1 MEAQF
6 KEETS
11 FCSGDSF
18 VQQFPQE
25 NIGIITIS
33 GKKGKIADY
42 RKQCLKAHDQPIL
55 GKKTFVNQ
63 SGNVFFMKKKTCL

>member
-33 GKKGKIADY
+33 GE
-42 RKQCLKAHDQPIL
+42 
-55 GKKTFVNQ
+55 
-63 SGNVFFMKKKTCL
+63 KKKENLLIIASNV